1 MTFLGSKL
9 NNIVTK
15 WGLSALDGLE
25 TTYPPALQLSTPHQ
39 IISARLCGLFL
50 CMCIQVMFKFMSSFM
65 PQGISF
71 FLTLPA
77 EYSNSSAIWNSDVC
91 RQFTDTTAIPGL
103 PISSFQR
110 IKPVNISCMFFVS
123 RITVICSM
131 LFNIWKELPLIFSTF
146 WSKVKSGTMYSVV
159 TF

>member
-25 TTYPPALQLSTPHQ
+25 TTYTPAFQLSTPHQ

-50 CMCIQVMFKFMSSFM
+50 CMCIQVMFKFVFLHA
-65 PQGISF
+65 PGISF
-71 FLTLPA
+71 FLSIPA
-77 EYSNSSAIWNSDVC
+77 EYSSSSAIWNSEVC
-91 RQFTDTTAIPGL
+91 RQFTDTTAMPGL

-123 RITVICSM
+123 RITLICSM

-146 WSKVKSGTMYSVV
+146 WSKVISGTMYSVV